1 MIGSVSNYTSYTS
14 TSSTTTQNARS
25 QQLQKEL
32 FAKLDSNGDGAVD
45 QDELKSAL
53 SQKSDDGLLVNL
65 SKQFGDLDS
74 DASGSLSAEEM
85 TAMAPPSPPPH
96 DQAPDTDLADAL
108 ISALDTDG
116 DGAISGDELSSG
128 LTSAGSSADSNE
140 IFSALDKNKDGTVSQ
155 DELTA
160 SLTPPPPPPPQ
171 INSDELFSQLDADG
185 DGSVTATELNS
196 ALQTSNNST
205 ATTSTDTSA
214 ALLKVLDSDSSGGV
228 SSDELKAALQ
238 AGRER
243 PEEEQTASTQST
255 TEALNRMI
263 ANLSKQYSLE
273 KTASVGKYLNVAT

>member
-14 TSSTTTQNARS
+14 TSSTTQNARS

-45 QDELKSAL
+45 QDELGSAL
-53 SQKSDDGLLVNL
+53 SQKSNDGLLVSL

-85 TAMAPPSPPPH
+85 TAMAPPPPPQ
-96 DQAPDTDLADAL
+96 DQTPNTDLADAL
-108 ISALDTDG
+108 ISALDADG
-116 DGAISGDELSSG
+116 DGAISSDELRNG
-128 LTSAGSSADSNE
+128 LTSAGSSADSNQ

-171 INSDELFSQLDADG
+171 ISSDELFSQLDADG
-185 DGSVTATELNS
+185 DGSISETELSS
-196 ALQTSNNST
+196 ALQSSDSTSTS
-205 ATTSTDTSA
+205 STDTSA

-243 PEEEQTASTQST
+243 PPEEQTASTQT
-255 TEALNRMI
+255 TSEALNRMI
-263 ANLSKQYSLE
+263 ANLSKQYSLDN
-273 KTASVGKYLNVAT
+273 AAPVGKYLNVAT

>member
-14 TSSTTTQNARS
+14 TSSTSTQNARS
-25 QQLQKEL
+25 QQLQKQL

-74 DASGSLSAEEM
+74 DDSGSLSAEEM
-85 TAMAPPSPPPH
+85 TAMAPPPPPQ
-96 DQAPDTDLADAL
+96 DQAPNTDLADAL
-108 ISALDTDG
+108 ISALDADG
-116 DGAISGDELSSG
+116 DGAISSDELRNG
-128 LTSAGSSADSNE
+128 LTSAGSSADSNQ

-160 SLTPPPPPPPQ
+160 SLTPPPPPPQ
-171 INSDELFSQLDADG
+171 QASSDELFSQLDADG
-185 DGSVTATELNS
+185 DGNISATELSS
-196 ALQTSNNST
+196 ALQTSDST
-205 ATTSTDTSA
+205 STSSTDTSA

-243 PEEEQTASTQST
+243 PPEEQTTSTQT
-255 TEALNRMI
+255 TSEALNRMI
-263 ANLSKQYSLE
+263 ANLSKQYSLDN
-273 KTASVGKYLNVAT
+273 AAPVGKYLNVAT

>member
-14 TSSTTTQNARS
+14 TSSTTQNARS

-74 DASGSLSAEEM
+74 DDSGSLSAEEM
-85 TAMAPPSPPPH
+85 TAMAPPPPPQ
-96 DQAPDTDLADAL
+96 DQAPNTDLADAL

-116 DGAISGDELSSG
+116 DGAISSDELSTG
-128 LTSAGSSADSNE
+128 LTSAGSSADSNQ

-155 DELTA
+155 DELSA
-160 SLTPPPPPPPQ
+160 SLTTPPPPPSQ
-171 INSDELFSQLDADG
+171 QASSDALFSQLDADG
-185 DGSVTATELNS
+185 DGNISATELSS
-196 ALQTSNNST
+196 ALQTSDNTS
-205 ATTSTDTSA
+205 TTSTDTSA

-243 PEEEQTASTQST
+243 PPEEQTASTQT
-255 TEALNRMI
+255 TSEALNRMI
-263 ANLSKQYSLE
+263 ANLSKQYSLDN
-273 KTASVGKYLNVAT
+273 AAPVGKYLNVAT

>member
-14 TSSTTTQNARS
+14 TSSTATQNSRS

-74 DASGSLSAEEM
+74 DDSGSLSAEEM
-85 TAMAPPSPPPH
+85 TAMAPPPPPQ
-96 DQAPDTDLADAL
+96 DQAPNTDLADAL
-108 ISALDTDG
+108 ISALDIDG
-116 DGAISGDELSSG
+116 DGAISSDELSSG
-128 LTSAGSSADSNE
+128 LTSAGSTADSNE
-140 IFSALDKNKDGTVSQ
+140 LFSALDKNKDGTVSQ

-160 SLTPPPPPPPQ
+160 SLTPPPPPPQ

-185 DGSVTATELNS
+185 DGSVTATELSS
-196 ALQTSNNST
+196 ALQTSDSAT
-205 ATTSTDTSA
+205 STTSTDTSA

-238 AGRER
+238 AGHER
-243 PEEEQTASTQST
+243 PDEEQTASTQST
-255 TEALNRMI
+255 AEALNRMI

-273 KTASVGKYLNVAT
+273 NTASVGKYLNVAT

>member
-14 TSSTTTQNARS
+14 TSNTATQNARS
-25 QQLQKEL
+25 TQLQKEL

-45 QDELKSAL
+45 QDELSSAL

-85 TAMAPPSPPPH
+85 TAM
-96 DQAPDTDLADAL
+96 T
-108 ISALDTDG
+108 
-116 DGAISGDELSSG
+116 
-128 LTSAGSSADSNE
+128 
-140 IFSALDKNKDGTVSQ
+140 
-155 DELTA
+155 
-160 SLTPPPPPPPQ
+160 PPPPPQ

-185 DGSVTATELNS
+185 DGSVTATELDS
-196 ALQTSNNST
+196 ALQTSNNT

-214 ALLKVLDSDSSGGV
+214 ALLKALDSDSNGGV

-243 PEEEQTASTQST
+243 PDDEQTVSTQST

-273 KTASVGKYLNVAT
+273 KTAPVGKYLNVAT

>member
-14 TSSTTTQNARS
+14 TSSTSTQNARS

-74 DASGSLSAEEM
+74 DDSGSLSAEEM
-85 TAMAPPSPPPH
+85 TAMAPPPPPPQ
-96 DQAPDTDLADAL
+96 DQAPNTDLADAL
-108 ISALDTDG
+108 ISALDANG
-116 DGAISGDELSSG
+116 DGAISSDELSNG
-128 LTSAGSSADSNE
+128 LTSAGSSADSNQ

-160 SLTPPPPPPPQ
+160 SLTPPPPPPQ
-171 INSDELFSQLDADG
+171 TSSDELFSQLDADG
-185 DGSVTATELNS
+185 DGSISATELSS
-196 ALQTSNNST
+196 ALQTSDNTST
-205 ATTSTDTSA
+205 NSTDTSA

-243 PEEEQTASTQST
+243 PPEEKTASTQST

-263 ANLSKQYSLE
+263 ANLSKQYSLDN
-273 KTASVGKYLNVAT
+273 AAPVGKYLNVAT

>member
-14 TSSTTTQNARS
+14 TSGTQNARS
-25 QQLQKEL
+25 QQLQKQL
-32 FAKLDSNGDGAVD
+32 FARLDSNSDGAVD

-85 TAMAPPSPPPH
+85 TAMAPPPPPN
-96 DQAPDTDLADAL
+96 DQAPNTDLADAL

-116 DGAISGDELSSG
+116 DGAISSDELSNG
-128 LTSAGSSADSNE
+128 LTSAGSNQ

-160 SLTPPPPPPPQ
+160 SLTPPPPPPQ
-171 INSDELFSQLDADG
+171 QTSSDELFSQLDADG
-185 DGSVTATELNS
+185 DGSISETELSS
-196 ALQTSNNST
+196 ALQTRDNTS
-205 ATTSTDTSA
+205 TTSTDTSA
-214 ALLKVLDSDSSGGV
+214 ALLKALDSDSSGSV

-243 PEEEQTASTQST
+243 PPEERTASTQT
-255 TEALNRMI
+255 TSEALNRMI
-263 ANLSKQYSLE
+263 ANLSKQYSLDN
-273 KTASVGKYLNVAT
+273 AAPVGKYLNVAT

>member
-14 TSSTTTQNARS
+14 TSSTSTQNARS

-45 QDELKSAL
+45 QDELGSAL
-53 SQKSDDGLLVNL
+53 SQKSNDGLLVSL

-85 TAMAPPSPPPH
+85 TAMAPPPPPPG
-96 DQAPDTDLADAL
+96 DQAPNTELADAL
-108 ISALDTDG
+108 ISALDADG
-116 DGAISGDELSSG
+116 DGAISSDELSNG
-128 LTSAGSSADSNE
+128 LTSAGSIADSSK
-140 IFSALDKNKDGTVSQ
+140 IFSALDKNEDGVVSQ
-155 DELTA
+155 DELAA

-171 INSDELFSQLDADG
+171 ASSDELFSQLDADG
-185 DGSVTATELNS
+185 DGTVTATELNS
-196 ALQTSNNST
+196 ALQVSDSTSSNN
-205 ATTSTDTSA
+205 TDTAA
-214 ALLKVLDSDSSGGV
+214 ALLKVLDSDSSAGV
-228 SSDELKAALQ
+228 SSDELKAALH

-243 PEEEQTASTQST
+243 PDDEQTASNTQTT

-273 KTASVGKYLNVAT
+273 STASVGKYLNVAT

>member
-14 TSSTTTQNARS
+14 STSTQNARS

-45 QDELKSAL
+45 QDELGSAL
-53 SQKSDDGLLVNL
+53 SQKSNDGLLVSL

-85 TAMAPPSPPPH
+85 TAMAPPPPPPG
-96 DQAPDTDLADAL
+96 DQAPNTELADAL
-108 ISALDTDG
+108 ISALDADG
-116 DGAISGDELSSG
+116 DGAISSDELSNG
-128 LTSAGSSADSNE
+128 LTSAGSTADSSK
-140 IFSALDKNKDGTVSQ
+140 IFSALDKNEDGVVSQ
-155 DELTA
+155 DELAA
-160 SLTPPPPPPPQ
+160 SLTPPPPPPQ
-171 INSDELFSQLDADG
+171 ATSDELFSQLDADG

-196 ALQTSNNST
+196 ALQASDSTSSNN
-205 ATTSTDTSA
+205 TDNAA
-214 ALLKVLDSDSSGGV
+214 ALLKVLDSDSSAGV
-228 SSDELKAALQ
+228 SSDELKAALH

-243 PEEEQTASTQST
+243 PDDEQTASNTQTT

-273 KTASVGKYLNVAT
+273 NTASVGKYLNVAT

>member
-14 TSSTTTQNARS
+14 TSSTSTQNARS

-74 DASGSLSAEEM
+74 DDSGSLSAEEM
-85 TAMAPPSPPPH
+85 TAMAPPSPN

-108 ISALDTDG
+108 ISALDSDG
-116 DGAISGDELSSG
+116 DGAISSDELSSG
-128 LTSAGSSADSNE
+128 LTSAGSTADSNE
-140 IFSALDKNKDGTVSQ
+140 LFSALDKNKDGTVSQ

-160 SLTPPPPPPPQ
+160 SLTPPPPPPPH
-171 INSDELFSQLDADG
+171 INSDELFSQLDADS
-185 DGSVTATELNS
+185 DGSVTATELSS
-196 ALQTSNNST
+196 ALQTSNSAT
-205 ATTSTDTSA
+205 STTSTDTSA

-243 PEEEQTASTQST
+243 PDEEQTASTQST

-263 ANLSKQYSLE
+263 ANLSKQYSLDS
-273 KTASVGKYLNVAT
+273 AAPVGKYLNVAT

>member
-14 TSSTTTQNARS
+14 TSSTSTQNARS

-74 DASGSLSAEEM
+74 DDSGSLSAEEM
-85 TAMAPPSPPPH
+85 TAMAPPPH

-116 DGAISGDELSSG
+116 DGAISSDELSSG
-128 LTSAGSSADSNE
+128 LTSAGSTADSNE
-140 IFSALDKNKDGTVSQ
+140 LFSALDKNKDGTVSQ

-185 DGSVTATELNS
+185 DGSVTATESSS
-196 ALQTSNNST
+196 ALQTSNGTSS
-205 ATTSTDTSA
+205 TSTDTSA

-243 PEEEQTASTQST
+243 PDEEQTASTRST

-263 ANLSKQYSLE
+263 ANLSKQYSLDS
-273 KTASVGKYLNVAT
+273 AAPVGKYLNVAT

>member
-14 TSSTTTQNARS
+14 TSSTSTQNARS

-53 SQKSDDGLLVNL
+53 SQKSDDGMLVNL

-74 DASGSLSAEEM
+74 DDSGSLSAEEM
-85 TAMAPPSPPPH
+85 TAMAPPPPPPH

-116 DGAISGDELSSG
+116 DGAISSDELSSG
-128 LTSAGSSADSNE
+128 LTSAGSTADSNE
-140 IFSALDKNKDGTVSQ
+140 LFSALDKNKDGTVSQ

-185 DGSVTATELNS
+185 DGSVTATELSS
-196 ALQTSNNST
+196 ALQTNNGTSS
-205 ATTSTDTSA
+205 TSTDTSA

-238 AGRER
+238 TGRER
-243 PEEEQTASTQST
+243 PDEEQTASTQNT

-263 ANLSKQYSLE
+263 ANLSKQYSLDN
-273 KTASVGKYLNVAT
+273 AAPVGKYLNVAT

>member
-14 TSSTTTQNARS
+14 TSSTSTQNARS

-32 FAKLDSNGDGAVD
+32 FAKLDSNGDSTVD
-45 QDELKSAL
+45 QDELQSAL

-85 TAMAPPSPPPH
+85 TAMAPPPPR
-96 DQAPDTDLADAL
+96 DQAPDTELADAL

-116 DGAISGDELSSG
+116 DG
-128 LTSAGSSADSNE
+128 
-140 IFSALDKNKDGTVSQ
+140 
-155 DELTA
+155 
-160 SLTPPPPPPPQ
+160 
-171 INSDELFSQLDADG
+171 
-185 DGSVTATELNS
+185 SVTATELDS

-243 PEEEQTASTQST
+243 PDEEQTASTQST

>member
-14 TSSTTTQNARS
+14 TSSTQNARS
-25 QQLQKEL
+25 QQLQKQL

-85 TAMAPPSPPPH
+85 TAMAPPPPPQ
-96 DQAPDTDLADAL
+96 DQAPNTDLADAL
-108 ISALDTDG
+108 ISALDADG
-116 DGAISGDELSSG
+116 GGAISSDELRNG
-128 LTSAGSSADSNE
+128 LTSAGSSADSNQ

-160 SLTPPPPPPPQ
+160 SLTPPPPPPQ
-171 INSDELFSQLDADG
+171 QASSDELFSQLDADG
-185 DGSVTATELNS
+185 DGSISETELSS
-196 ALQTSNNST
+196 ALQSSDS
-205 ATTSTDTSA
+205 ASMSSTDTSA

-243 PEEEQTASTQST
+243 PPEDQTTSTQT
-255 TEALNRMI
+255 TSEALNRMI
-263 ANLSKQYSLE
+263 ANLSKQYSLDN
-273 KTASVGKYLNVAT
+273 AAPVGKYLNVAT

>member
-14 TSSTTTQNARS
+14 TSSTSTQNARS

-45 QDELKSAL
+45 QDELGSAL
-53 SQKSDDGLLVNL
+53 SQKSNDGLLVSL

-85 TAMAPPSPPPH
+85 TAMAPPPPPPG
-96 DQAPDTDLADAL
+96 DQAPNTELADAL
-108 ISALDTDG
+108 ISALDADG
-116 DGAISGDELSSG
+116 DGAISSDELSNG
-128 LTSAGSSADSNE
+128 LTSAGSTADSSK
-140 IFSALDKNKDGTVSQ
+140 IFFALDKNEDGVVSQ
-155 DELTA
+155 DELAA

-171 INSDELFSQLDADG
+171 ASSDELFSQLDADG
-185 DGSVTATELNS
+185 DGTVTATELNS
-196 ALQTSNNST
+196 ALQTSDSTSSNNTDT
-205 ATTSTDTSA
+205 AT
-214 ALLKVLDSDSSGGV
+214 ALLNVLDSDSSGGV
-228 SSDELKAALQ
+228 SSDELKAALH

-243 PEEEQTASTQST
+243 PDDEQTASNTQTT

-273 KTASVGKYLNVAT
+273 STASVGKYLNVAT

>member
-14 TSSTTTQNARS
+14 TSSTSTQNARS

-32 FAKLDSNGDGAVD
+32 FAKLDGNGDGAVD

-85 TAMAPPSPPPH
+85 TAMAPPPPPPN

-116 DGAISGDELSSG
+116 DGAISSDELSSG

-140 IFSALDKNKDGTVSQ
+140 IFSALDKNKDGTVGQ
-155 DELTA
+155 DELTT

-171 INSDELFSQLDADG
+171 IDSDELFSQLDADG
-185 DGSVTATELNS
+185 DGSVTANELSS
-196 ALQTSNNST
+196 ALQTSNST
-205 ATTSTDTSA
+205 SSTGTDTST
-214 ALLKVLDSDSSGGV
+214 ALLKVLDSDSSDGV

-243 PEEEQTASTQST
+243 PDEEQTASTQST